1 MQPLSE
7 SNGSGVSTMKG
18 IGIEDDST
26 LRDFLDL
33 Q

>member
-1 MQPLSE
+1 MQPRSE
-7 SNGSGVSTMKG
+7 SNGAAVSTMKG
-18 IGIEDDST
+18 IEIRDDST